1 MNRGGIVVEIHGG
14 NIYKLQREGKKDILD
29 YSSNINPLGVP
40 ESLKKAVSENFS
52 VLTRYPDINYTEL
65 RESIGKYNNIESEN
79 IIAGNG
85 ATEVL
90 FLYVKALKPKKVLI
104 AAPTF
109 AEYERAVKNAEC
121 EIDFFELKEED
132 NFILNKDKFIQ
143 KAKNYN
149 LAVICNPNNPTGKFI
164 SKEIIFEINENLK
177 KSGTKLFIDECF
189 IEFISGWKEKTSA
202 LFKSENIFILRAL
215 TKFFALPGL
224 RLGYGI
230 CFDKKIIEK
239 INEIREPWSVN
250 GFADLAGKVILNDIE
265 YIKNTEKWILEE
277 RKYFTDSLKEIEE
290 NKKIKIYATETNFIL
305 IKLLEMTSE
314 EFKSRMEEKNILVR
328 NASNFKFLD
337 NSFIRLAIKDRE
349 KNKKV
354 IEAIREVLL

>member
-1 MNRGGIVVEIHGG
+1 MEIHGG

-40 ESLKKAVSENFS
+40 ESFIKAVSENFS

-90 FLYVKALKPKKVLI
+90 FLYIKALKPKKVLI

-230 CFDKKIIEK
+230 CFDKKITEK
-239 INEIREPWSVN
+239 INEMREPWSVN

-277 RKYFTDSLKEIEE
+277 RKYFTDSLKKIEE
-290 NKKIKIYATETNFIL
+290 NKKIKIYETETNFIL

>member
-1 MNRGGIVVEIHGG
+1 MEIHGG

-65 RESIGKYNNIESEN
+65 RESIGKYNNISPEN

-90 FLYVKALKPKKVLI
+90 FLYIKALKPKKVLI

-189 IEFISGWKEKTSA
+189 IEFILGWKEKTSA

-277 RKYFTDSLKEIEE
+277 RKYFTDSLKKIEE

-337 NSFIRLAIKDRE
+337 NSFIRFAIKDRE

-354 IEAIREVLL
+354 VEAVREVLL

>member
-1 MNRGGIVVEIHGG
+1 MEIHGG

-90 FLYVKALKPKKVLI
+90 FLYIKALKPKKVLI

-132 NFILNKDKFIQ
+132 NFILNKDEFIQ

-354 IEAIREVLL
+354 IEAVREVLL

>member
-1 MNRGGIVVEIHGG
+1 MEIHGG

-65 RESIGKYNNIESEN
+65 RESIGKYNNVNSEN

-90 FLYVKALKPKKVLI
+90 FLYIKALKPKKVLI

-290 NKKIKIYATETNFIL
+290 NKKIKIYETETNFIL

-337 NSFIRLAIKDRE
+337 NSFIRFAIKDRE

-354 IEAIREVLL
+354 IEAVREVLL

>member
-1 MNRGGIVVEIHGG
+1 MEIHGG

-52 VLTRYPDINYTEL
+52 LLTRYPDINYTEL
-65 RESIGKYNNIESEN
+65 RESIGKYNNISPEN

-90 FLYVKALKPKKVLI
+90 FLYIKALKPKKVLI

-143 KAKNYN
+143 KAVNYN

-189 IEFISGWKEKTSA
+189 IEFISGWEEKTSA

-230 CFDKKIIEK
+230 CFDKKITEK

-265 YIKNTEKWILEE
+265 YIKNSEKWILEE
-277 RKYFTDSLKEIEE
+277 RKYFTDSLKEIE
-290 NKKIKIYATETNFIL
+290 KSGRIKVYDTETNFIL
-305 IKLLEMTSE
+305 IKLFEMTSE

-328 NASNFKFLD
+328 NCSNFKFLD

-349 KNKKV
+349 KNQKV
-354 IEAIREVLL
+354 IEAVKEVLLWKDF

>member
-1 MNRGGIVVEIHGG
+1 MIL
-14 NIYKLQREGKKDILD
+14 NILKILK
-29 YSSNINPLGVP
+29 SGFQ
-40 ESLKKAVSENFS
+40 K
-52 VLTRYPDINYTEL
+52 

-90 FLYVKALKPKKVLI
+90 FLYIKALKPKKVLI

-132 NFILNKDKFIQ
+132 NFILNKDEFIQ

-224 RLGYGI
+224 RFGYGI

-277 RKYFTDSLKEIEE
+277 RKYR
-290 NKKIKIYATETNFIL
+290 KI
-305 IKLLEMTSE
+305 
-314 EFKSRMEEKNILVR
+314 
-328 NASNFKFLD
+328 
-337 NSFIRLAIKDRE
+337 
-349 KNKKV
+349 
-354 IEAIREVLL
+354 

>member
-1 MNRGGIVVEIHGG
+1 MEIHGG

-65 RESIGKYNNIESEN
+65 RESIGKYNNISPEN

-90 FLYVKALKPKKVLI
+90 FLYIKALKPKKVLI

-132 NFILNKDKFIQ
+132 NFILNKDEFIQ
-143 KAKNYN
+143 KAVNYN

-189 IEFISGWKEKTSA
+189 IEFISGWEEKTSA

-230 CFDKKIIEK
+230 CFDKKITEK

-265 YIKNTEKWILEE
+265 YIKNSEKWILEE

-290 NKKIKIYATETNFIL
+290 NKKIKIYDTETNFIL
-305 IKLLEMTSE
+305 IKLFEMTSE
-314 EFKSRMEEKNILVR
+314 EFKNKMEEKNILVR

-337 NSFIRLAIKDRE
+337 NSFVRLAIKDRE
-349 KNKKV
+349 KNQKV
-354 IEAIREVLL
+354 IGAVKEVLLWKDF

>member
-1 MNRGGIVVEIHGG
+1 MEIHGG

-90 FLYVKALKPKKVLI
+90 FLYIKALKPKKVLI

-224 RLGYGI
+224 RFGYGI

-250 GFADLAGKVILNDIE
+250 GFADLAGKVILDDIE

-277 RKYFTDSLKEIEE
+277 RKYFTDLLKEIEE

-337 NSFIRLAIKDRE
+337 NSFIRFAIKDRE

-354 IEAIREVLL
+354 IEAVREVLL

>member
-1 MNRGGIVVEIHGG
+1 MEIHGG

-90 FLYVKALKPKKVLI
+90 FLYIKALKPKKVLI

-132 NFILNKDKFIQ
+132 NFILNKDEFIQ

-189 IEFISGWKEKTSA
+189 IEFILGWKEKTSA

-290 NKKIKIYATETNFIL
+290 NKKIKIYETETNFIL

-337 NSFIRLAIKDRE
+337 NSFIRFAIKDRE

-354 IEAIREVLL
+354 IEAVREVLL

>member
-1 MNRGGIVVEIHGG
+1 MEIHGG

-90 FLYVKALKPKKVLI
+90 FLYIKALKPKKVLI

-189 IEFISGWKEKTSA
+189 IEFILGWKEKTSA

-277 RKYFTDSLKEIEE
+277 RKYFTDSLKKIEE
-290 NKKIKIYATETNFIL
+290 NKKIKIYETETNFIL

-354 IEAIREVLL
+354 IEAVREVLL

>member
-1 MNRGGIVVEIHGG
+1 MEIHGG

-65 RESIGKYNNIESEN
+65 RESIGKYNNISPEN

-90 FLYVKALKPKKVLI
+90 FLYIKALKPKKVLI

-143 KAKNYN
+143 KAVNYN

-164 SKEIIFEINENLK
+164 SKKIIFEINNSLEK
-177 KSGTKLFIDECF
+177 AGTKLFIDECF
-189 IEFISGWKEKTSA
+189 IEFISGWEEKTSA

-215 TKFFALPGL
+215 T
-224 RLGYGI
+224 
-230 CFDKKIIEK
+230 
-239 INEIREPWSVN
+239 
-250 GFADLAGKVILNDIE
+250 
-265 YIKNTEKWILEE
+265 
-277 RKYFTDSLKEIEE
+277 
-290 NKKIKIYATETNFIL
+290 NF
-305 IKLLEMTSE
+305 LL
-314 EFKSRMEEKNILVR
+314 FPV
-328 NASNFKFLD
+328 
-337 NSFIRLAIKDRE
+337 
-349 KNKKV
+349 
-354 IEAIREVLL
+354 

>member
-1 MNRGGIVVEIHGG
+1 MEIHGG

-65 RESIGKYNNIESEN
+65 RESIGKYNNISPEN

-90 FLYVKALKPKKVLI
+90 FLYIKALKPKKVLI
-104 AAPTF
+104 ATPTF

-143 KAKNYN
+143 KAVNYN

-239 INEIREPWSVN
+239 INEMREPWSVN

-277 RKYFTDSLKEIEE
+277 RKYFTDSLKKIEE
-290 NKKIKIYATETNFIL
+290 NKKIKIYETKTNFIL

-337 NSFIRLAIKDRE
+337 NSFIRFAIKDRE

-354 IEAIREVLL
+354 IEAVREVLL

>member
-1 MNRGGIVVEIHGG
+1 MEIHGG

-65 RESIGKYNNIESEN
+65 RESIGKYNNISPEN

-90 FLYVKALKPKKVLI
+90 FLYIKALKPKKVLI
-104 AAPTF
+104 ATPTF

-143 KAKNYN
+143 KAVNYN

-239 INEIREPWSVN
+239 INEMREPWSVN

-277 RKYFTDSLKEIEE
+277 RKYFTDSLKKIEE
-290 NKKIKIYATETNFIL
+290 NKKIKIYETKTNFIL

-337 NSFIRLAIKDRE
+337 NSFIRFAIKDRE

-354 IEAIREVLL
+354 IEAVREVLLWKDF

>member
-1 MNRGGIVVEIHGG
+1 MEIHGG

-40 ESLKKAVSENFS
+40 GSLKKAVSENFS

-65 RESIGKYNNIESEN
+65 RESIGKYNNIDSEN
-79 IIAGNG
+79 IIVGNG

-90 FLYVKALKPKKVLI
+90 FLYIKALKPKRVLI

-109 AEYERAVKNAEC
+109 VEYERAVKNAEC
-121 EIDFFELKEED
+121 EIDFFKLKEED

-143 KAKNYN
+143 KASNYN

-189 IEFISGWKEKTSA
+189 IEFISDWEEKTSA

-230 CFDKKIIEK
+230 CFDKKITEK
-239 INEIREPWSVN
+239 INEMREPWSVN
-250 GFADLAGKVILNDIE
+250 GFADLAGKVILKDVG
-265 YIKNTEKWILEE
+265 YIKNAEKWILEE
-277 RKYFTDSLKEIEE
+277 RKYFIKSLKKIEK
-290 NKKIKIYATETNFIL
+290 NKKIKVYETETNFIL
-305 IKLLEMTSE
+305 IKLFGMTSE

-337 NSFIRLAIKDRE
+337 NSFVRLAIKDRE

-354 IEAIREVLL
+354 IEVVKEVLL

>member
-1 MNRGGIVVEIHGG
+1 MEIHGG

-65 RESIGKYNNIESEN
+65 RESIGKYNNVNSEN

-90 FLYVKALKPKKVLI
+90 FLYIKALKPKKVLI

-189 IEFISGWKEKTSA
+189 IEFILGWKEKTSA

-290 NKKIKIYATETNFIL
+290 NKKIKIYETETNFIL

-337 NSFIRLAIKDRE
+337 NSFIRFAIKDRE

-354 IEAIREVLL
+354 IEAVREVLL

>member
-1 MNRGGIVVEIHGG
+1 MEIHGG

-85 ATEVL
+85 ATEVS
-90 FLYVKALKPKKVLI
+90 FLYIKALKPKKVLI

-132 NFILNKDKFIQ
+132 NFILNKDEFIQ

-290 NKKIKIYATETNFIL
+290 NKKIKIYETETNFIL

-354 IEAIREVLL
+354 IEAVREVLL